1 MNSSKPPLLVM
12 AIWFS
17 WLFLLEFFFLLV
29 STCRQAPQSVSS
41 SVILPSS
48 VAALTSLLLFDES
61 IDFDI
66 ILAALKFMAGGTLSF
81 TSFMLNDLLRE
92 AVLLAATSRIAS
104 FTCEPCAI
112 VLCRPLSYLP
122 FSGEASHTY
131 FFRRKVSASR
141 ILQVPGS
148 LFPEFFQKLF
158 AVCRASNKNFSWPR
172 GEIIR

>member
-1 MNSSKPPLLVM
+1 MPP
-12 AIWFS
+12 
-17 WLFLLEFFFLLV
+17 
-29 STCRQAPQSVSS
+29 
-41 SVILPSS
+41 SVILPSQA
-48 VAALTSLLLFDES
+48 AALTSLLLLMS
-61 IDFDI
+61 LLDFDI
-66 ILAALKFMAGGTLSF
+66 ILAALTFMADGTLSF
-81 TSFMLNDLLRE
+81 TSSMLNDLQRE
-92 AVLLAATSRIAS
+92 AVVLAETSWIAS
-104 FTCEPCAI
+104 FTGEPCAI
-112 VLCRPLSYLP
+112 VLCRPPSYLP